1 MIFNGH
7 TTESIAAIDQI
18 TMLNIQAMYADG
30 TIGNHGLLAQ
40 LAILTTGV
48 FNYIRQ
54 PNAAAYK
61 LSNTLGAA
69 HDYLYPPATK
79 EQLVEQ
85 TSNSLLAF
93 MSQAPGFSNER
104 LSNG

>member
-30 TIGNHGLLAQ
+30 TIGNHGLLEQ
-40 LAILTTGV
+40 LATLTAGV
-48 FNYIRQ
+48 FNYMRQ
-54 PNAAAYK
+54 PNSAAYK

-69 HDYLYPPATK
+69 HDYLYPPAST
-79 EQLVEQ
+79 EQRKEQ

-93 MSQAPGFSNER
+93 MSQAPGFSKG
-104 LSNG
+104 LFGHG